1 MNTKILMTASA
12 LFLAITGIGL
22 SFLPRE
28 IATYLEVEP
37 SVITIL
43 FLKILSALYM
53 GFAILNW
60 MARGSLFGGIYN
72 RPIVL
77 GNLMHFAVGA
87 LALIKI
93 FSKTDQYPALMI
105 CLTGIYV
112 LFALLFIFTIRNNP
126 VKPA

>member
-12 LFLAITGIGL
+12 LFLAFTGICL
-22 SFLPRE
+22 SFLPLE

-87 LALIKI
+87 LALIKL
-93 FSKTDQYPALMI
+93 FSKTDQYAALMI

-112 LFALLFIFTIRNNP
+112 LFALLFIFTIRNSP
-126 VKPA
+126 VKTG